1 MNMHFFIQL
10 SDQIIKI
17 QRSDPKLIKY
27 FHEYLCDGP
36 GDIQVYVHSEDIA
49 FERKK
54 SIQED
59 VLEGMLPRELSD
71 EYLTFI
77 AIQRK
82 ITEVII
88 SRNILLF
95 HGSVVAVDGTA
106 YLFTAKSGTGKSTHT
121 RLWREMFGDRA
132 VMVNDDKPFLQLT
145 DHGVIAHGSPW
156 NGKHRLGSNISV
168 PLKAI
173 CILERS
179 PENWIKPITAAQALP
194 MLFQQSQRPQNPANM
209 PKYMELIDKLANGVE
224 FYRMGCNMDPE
235 AALISYEAM
244 SGDRKDDRA

>member
-1 MNMHFFIQL
+1 MNIYIQ
-10 SDQIIKI
+10 IAA
-17 QRSDPKLIKY
+17 QRISIRSERKNLNKWL
-27 FHEYLCDGP
+27 HEYISNDP
-36 GDIQVYVHSEDIA
+36 GDILIDINSEDLA
-49 FERKK
+49 FERDKA
-54 SIQED
+54 IQED
-59 VLEGMLPRELSD
+59 ILEGLVPRTLPE
-71 EYLTFI
+71 EYLEFI
-77 AIQRK
+77 ALQRK
-82 ITEVII
+82 IAEYFFD
-88 SRNILLF
+88 SNILLF
-95 HGSVVAVDGTA
+95 HGSVIAVDNTA

-121 RLWREMFGDRA
+121 RLWREQFGDRA

-145 DHGVIAHGSPW
+145 DDGVIAHGSPW

-179 PENWIKPITAAQALP
+179 AENWIKPISPAQALP

-244 SGDRKDDRA
+244 SGDRKDDRG